1 MFFPFNSHDTYLLSL
16 EAFSLVRGST
26 LPSTLGPFLPF
37 CKSDFCLNLLFLSVL
52 NFADKEDQKTIPVL
66 IKKDDTPELSET
78 ITVKLLAVQLVSGS
92 PKNYSVVDGLP
103 LSTPPR
109 ISLDKNRVMIAIEE
123 NDDARGIVRFTESSK
138 LVREE
143 SRVVVLRLVRE
154 GKLG

>member
-1 MFFPFNSHDTYLLSL
+1 MPL

-26 LPSTLGPFLPF
+26 LPSTLGPFLPLSTVLQV
-37 CKSDFCLNLLFLSVL
+37 SDFFLKLLFLSVL

-109 ISLDKNRVMIAIEE
+109 ISLDKNTVMIAIEE

>member
-1 MFFPFNSHDTYLLSL
+1 MSL
-16 EAFSLVRGST
+16 EALSLNRGST
-26 LPSTLGPFLPF
+26 LPSTLGPFLPLSTVLQV
-37 CKSDFCLNLLFLSVL
+37 SDFFLKLLFLSVL

-109 ISLDKNRVMIAIEE
+109 ISLDKNTVMIAIEE

>member
-1 MFFPFNSHDTYLLSL
+1 MQ
-16 EAFSLVRGST
+16 V
-26 LPSTLGPFLPF
+26 
-37 CKSDFCLNLLFLSVL
+37 SDFCLNLLFLSVL

-78 ITVKLLAVQLVSGS
+78 ITVELLDVQLVSGS
-92 PKNYSVVDGLP
+92 PKNYSVVDGLK

-109 ISLDKNRVMIAIEE
+109 ISLDKNTVMIAIEE

-143 SRVVVLRLVRE
+143 SRVVVLQLVRE
-154 GKLG
+154 GKLS